1 LRKAEGMSAI
11 LSSILPSKP
20 TAEEVATAAP
30 LRAKVRDS
38 VLKRYDIFEKEL
50 PTYYDAGL
58 TYWQIRPMKNF
69 LESEIA
75 WWNANIE
82 LTVQQVNTRKT
93 TYVEQLQPL
102 NKDLTNNLKT
112 ALAALKPEKSQAILD
127 KLSGNTTEAF
137 TDAEVAKPA
146 AEVTKAEKPSAEAK
160 EATKAA
166 KPTEAKEAT
175 KAEKAAI
182 DLSGATASIDLSGIQ
197 KTVSASAEAA
207 AKKEKPAKETSWGDD
222 IASAF
227 TIALQVVGI
236 IFYICIAL
244 RIAGFVANDLLYKA
258 VPYRALGF
266 IYAFIFAPILL
277 PYYLYRE
284 FAHWIWPTIQAPHF
298 ESLFPMNPYDPSEPI
313 DFHKRIFGYADTPA
327 MRSWIRTMQEQE
339 LGSRVE
345 AASRVVH
352 LSNYNPF

>member
-69 LESEIA
+69 LDSEIA

-102 NKDLTNNLKT
+102 NKDLTNNLKI
-112 ALAALKPEKSQAILD
+112 ALAALKPEKSQAIID
-127 KLSGNTTEAF
+127 KLSGNTKEEF
-137 TDAEVAKPA
+137 IDLSSSTDAATDKKP
-146 AEVTKAEKPSAEAK
+146 
-160 EATKAA
+160 TKAA
-166 KPTEAKEAT
+166 KPTEEAKAAEAAKAT
-175 KAEKAAI
+175 KAAKATEPTI

-207 AKKEKPAKETSWGDD
+207 AQKEKPAKETSWGDD

-258 VPYRALGF
+258 VPYRVLGF
-266 IYAFIFAPILL
+266 IYAFIFAPILI

-284 FAHWIWPTIQAPHF
+284 LAHFIWPTIQAPHF

-345 AASRVVH
+345 ASSRVAH

>member
-1 LRKAEGMSAI
+1 MSAI

-20 TAEEVATAAP
+20 TSEEVATAAP

-93 TYVEQLQPL
+93 TYVEQLQTL

-112 ALAALKPEKSQAILD
+112 TLAALKPEKSQAILD

-137 TDAEVAKPA
+137 TDAAVAKPP
-146 AEVTKAEKPSAEAK
+146 AELTKTE
-160 EATKAA
+160 

-207 AKKEKPAKETSWGDD
+207 AKKEKPAKETTWGDD